1 VSAPAA
7 EHPARAALHPSL
19 RRGILAGIP
28 APSPAET
35 FEANLALIE
44 RVAGSV
50 CRRAGIFGAD
60 AEDFVS
66 GVRVALMENDYATLR
81 LYEGRSSLGTFLTVV
96 IQRFLIDERIR
107 KGGRWRPSRE
117 AERLGEAGI
126 VLERI
131 VRRERRT
138 LEEALPIVRGIDPSV
153 TLERLAGM
161 ERRLPPRLGPV
172 QLVELDASEEQL
184 AAAGSADDRLLAAQQ
199 QRLSERV
206 AEVVRATLEGMPLE
220 DRMIVRF
227 HFGQSM
233 TIADIAGLLRLPQ
246 RPLYRRL
253 EALLQRFRAALAKAG
268 VGSGDVRDLVGDV
281 TRELDFALRE
291 GKRDALRQTHTP
303 ETQ

>member
-1 VSAPAA
+1 
-7 EHPARAALHPSL
+7 
-19 RRGILAGIP
+19 
-28 APSPAET
+28 
-35 FEANLALIE
+35 
-44 RVAGSV
+44 VATGV

-66 GVRVALMENDYATLR
+66 AVRIELMENDYATLR
-81 LYEGRSSLGTFLTVV
+81 LYEGRSSLSTFLTVV
-96 IQRFLIDERIR
+96 IQRFLIDERNR

-138 LEEALPIVRGIDPSV
+138 LDEALPIVRGIDPTV
-153 TLERLAGM
+153 TRERLAEM
-161 ERRLPPRLGPV
+161 ERRLPARPGPV
-172 QLVELDASEEQL
+172 RLVELDASEEEVAGAERADEGMM
-184 AAAGSADDRLLAAQQ
+184 AAEQE
-199 QRLSERV
+199 RLSERV
-206 AEVVRATLEGMPLE
+206 STVVRTALEAMPLE

-233 TIADIAGLLRLPQ
+233 TIADIAGLLQLPQ

-253 EALLQRFRAALAKAG
+253 EALLQRFRTAFQSAG
-268 VGSGDVRDLVGDV
+268 LRIEDVRDLLGDV
-281 TRELDFALRE
+281 TRELDFSLRD
-291 GKRDALRQTHTP
+291 GKSDTIRQTHTP

>member
-7 EHPARAALHPSL
+7 EHPTRGAALHPSL

-107 KGGRWRPSRE
+107 KGGRWRASRE

-199 QRLSERV
+199 QRLS
-206 AEVVRATLEGMPLE
+206 GMPLE